1 MLVWI
6 LTFIWYHHK
15 KMVLDTGSVIM
26 FMYIL
31 YAFFSVLSIND
42 PLFSEAYKPL
52 KLFPY
57 IYLYTMLMIAL
68 SPIIIHHDHPSESIE
83 NPNTR
88 ILVIIGC
95 IIVFSAILMIPGII
109 TQANKGILNLFVD
122 ETAAKEVYTDQVDEV
137 SDSGGAIRNLPAVIY
152 NSLSDITVFLLFY
165 FLSLKNSKH
174 KLVIYGL
181 AFTTVLGIIIPITHG
196 QRGGVVSCTLT
207 VVVGYFLFKPYLSK
221 KINKAV
227 KKIGVIAMIV
237 ISLPIIAITMS
248 RFGKENAGVGGFINW
263 YLGQG
268 SLYFNNNGLD
278 AGGIRYGDRTI
289 NLFKRI
295 IDPGTPKNFVE
306 RRDKYH
312 NLELDDN
319 FFSTFVGDFTIDF
332 GPILAFAIFVCV
344 FYMISRKTRL
354 HYTTIKLHQLLL
366 IYFTACISIQG
377 GMTLFSY
384 ADTGN
389 LRIITLLGLYAYL
402 RYHEVLLIKYPKE

>member
-1 MLVWI
+1 MFVWI

-68 SPIIIHHDHPSESIE
+68 SPIIIHHNHPSESIE

-152 NSLSDITVFLLFY
+152 NS
-165 FLSLKNSKH
+165 
-174 KLVIYGL
+174 
-181 AFTTVLGIIIPITHG
+181 AVLCHVPL
-196 QRGGVVSCTLT
+196 Q
-207 VVVGYFLFKPYLSK
+207 
-221 KINKAV
+221 
-227 KKIGVIAMIV
+227 
-237 ISLPIIAITMS
+237 
-248 RFGKENAGVGGFINW
+248 
-263 YLGQG
+263 
-268 SLYFNNNGLD
+268 
-278 AGGIRYGDRTI
+278 
-289 NLFKRI
+289 
-295 IDPGTPKNFVE
+295 
-306 RRDKYH
+306 
-312 NLELDDN
+312 
-319 FFSTFVGDFTIDF
+319 
-332 GPILAFAIFVCV
+332 
-344 FYMISRKTRL
+344 
-354 HYTTIKLHQLLL
+354 
-366 IYFTACISIQG
+366 
-377 GMTLFSY
+377 
-384 ADTGN
+384 
-389 LRIITLLGLYAYL
+389 
-402 RYHEVLLIKYPKE
+402 